1 MSDYVKAD
9 QIFLDN
15 PATTVDEALEFL
27 SKKAVENGLA
37 DDEAAVLDAFKARE
51 AMGTTGMQSGFA
63 IPHCKSAVVNDAA
76 IYVVKFANSIK
87 WDSLDGNPI
96 RVAVALFSPDGDV
109 HLTLLS
115 SVATLLL
122 DESFRSKVREATSA
136 EDIAA
141 VFNAGLKSA

>member
-37 DDEAAVLDAFKARE
+37 DDEAAVLAAFKARE

-63 IPHCKSAVVNDAA
+63 IRSGFR
-76 IYVVKFANSIK
+76 VKAF
-87 WDSLDGNPI
+87 
-96 RVAVALFSPDGDV
+96 
-109 HLTLLS
+109 LL
-115 SVATLLL
+115 
-122 DESFRSKVREATSA
+122 K
-136 EDIAA
+136 I
-141 VFNAGLKSA
+141 